1 MKDSIYTD
9 ERIVPYLT
17 KQELADADKDF
28 ENLTLEEKKQALIKL
43 VDKNKLYVNASDMD
57 DESYHVSDD
66 DKKFT
71 NSFYK
76 GV

>member
-1 MKDSIYTD
+1 M
-9 ERIVPYLT
+9 L
-17 KQELADADKDF
+17 
-28 ENLTLEEKKQALIKL
+28 ENLTLDEKKQALIKL